1 MSGGFLAFIKRVL
14 GLETERVDNK
24 KGKVKM
30 VSLSAWWGNGDVGS
44 DIVIPLSKWEEI
56 LEGLEY
62 EIDGDSW
69 YEGEC
74 FNVTWQFNKEYKKS
88 SKGYF
93 TIYDGNNG
101 RECILDQPLSNINVC
116 LIDKE

>member
-1 MSGGFLAFIKRVL
+1 MSGRVFAFIKKGL
-14 GLETERVDNK
+14 GLGSKRDGNK
-24 KGKVKM
+24 SENLKM

-62 EIDGDSW
+62 ETNGDSW

-74 FNVTWQFNKEYKKS
+74 FNVTWRFNKEYGRS
-88 SKGYF
+88 SKGNF

-101 RECILDQPLSNINVC
+101 RDCIRDQPISNINDC
-116 LIDKE
+116 LID